1 MRAGREEVMRRSVT
15 GTAAALASM
24 AVLTI
29 AMLPLRSHLSVAT
42 TALVLVVP
50 VVIGVVT
57 GGFIAGAISVAAGF
71 LVYDFF
77 FVKPYLTLLV
87 GAPENWTA
95 LGVYVVVMLPIA
107 QLVARMNA
115 ASATAR
121 RPEREIRQLFELSDL
136 LVEDKPTEMLL
147 SVIVT
152 TLADVFGSRQV
163 ALFLPS
169 AGRLEIASSVGDPLP
184 DALLRR
190 VLPAAGEVAQSSARD
205 GLLTVALSAAG
216 RPVGLLVL
224 SGEVAARHEREP
236 LLLFANQAALAVERS
251 QLREQALRAR
261 VTEEMAALA
270 KTLVAAV
277 SHDLRTPLASIKASS
292 STLADAALD
301 ISPEAVRRLASLID
315 AQADRLASL
324 VQNLLDMSRIQA
336 GVLQPRRTV
345 ASLADL
351 VASVV
356 SDAAP
361 GLRDRS
367 VSVELPGDLPPIDAD
382 LVLIARVLT
391 NLVENAVRYS
401 PKDSPITI
409 RAAVT
414 APETIEVSVT
424 DRGPGVR
431 PERHNE
437 VFELFARR
445 ADDAGAGLGLSIAK
459 TFIEAHGERI
469 WAADAPGGGAQFC
482 FTLPV
487 AALVPEEPR
496 VVADSRH

>member
-1 MRAGREEVMRRSVT
+1 MNRSVT
-15 GTAAALASM
+15 GTAAALAST
-24 AVLTI
+24 ALLTV

-42 TALVLVVP
+42 SALVLVVP

-57 GGFIAGAISVAAGF
+57 GG
-71 LVYDFF
+71 
-77 FVKPYLTLLV
+77 
-87 GAPENWTA
+87 
-95 LGVYVVVMLPIA
+95 
-107 QLVARMNA
+107 ARMNVA
-115 ASATAR
+115 RATAR
-121 RPEREIRQLFELSDL
+121 RQEREIRQLFELSDL
-136 LVEDKPTEMLL
+136 LVEDKPLDVLL

-169 AGRLEIASSVGDPLP
+169 AEQLEIASSTGDPFP
-184 DALLRR
+184 HKVLRR
-190 VLPAAGEVAQSSARD
+190 VLPAPGEVAESSARD
-205 GLLTVALSAAG
+205 GLLTVALAAAG

-224 SGEVAARHEREP
+224 SGDVAARHDREP
-236 LLLFANQAALAVERS
+236 LMLFANQVALAVERS

-356 SDAAP
+356 RDAAP
-361 GLRDRS
+361 GLRGRS
-367 VSVELPGDLPPIDAD
+367 ISVELPADLPSVHAD
-382 LVLIARVLT
+382 LVLIDRVLT
-391 NLVENAVRYS
+391 NLVDNAIRYS

-409 RAAVT
+409 RATVT
-414 APETIEVSVT
+414 APQTIEVCVT
-424 DRGPGVR
+424 DHGPGVR
-431 PERHNE
+431 PEQRNE

-445 ADDAGAGLGLSIAK
+445 ADDAGAGLGLNIAK

-487 AALVPEEPR
+487 AALEPEEPR
-496 VVADSRH
+496 VAADSRH

>member
-1 MRAGREEVMRRSVT
+1 M
-15 GTAAALASM
+15 
-24 AVLTI
+24 
-29 AMLPLRSHLSVAT
+29 
-42 TALVLVVP
+42 
-50 VVIGVVT
+50 
-57 GGFIAGAISVAAGF
+57 
-71 LVYDFF
+71 
-77 FVKPYLTLLV
+77 
-87 GAPENWTA
+87 
-95 LGVYVVVMLPIA
+95 
-107 QLVARMNA
+107 ARMKA
-115 ASATAR
+115 ARGTAR
-121 RPEREIRQLFELSDL
+121 RPEGEIRQLFELSDL
-136 LVEDKPTEMLL
+136 LVGDKPTRVLL

-169 AGRLEIASSVGDPLP
+169 AGRLEIASSVGDPMP
-184 DALLRR
+184 DELLRR

-224 SGEVAARHEREP
+224 SGEVATRYDREP
-236 LLLFANQAALAVERS
+236 LLLFANQVALAVERS

-315 AQADRLASL
+315 GQADRLAGL

-351 VASVV
+351 VATVLN
-356 SDAAP
+356 DAEP
-361 GLRDRS
+361 ELRDRS
-367 VSVELPGDLPPIDAD
+367 ISVELPEDLPPIDAD
-382 LVLIARVLT
+382 LVLIGRVLT

-409 RAAVT
+409 RAEVSG
-414 APETIEVSVT
+414 PQTIEVCVT

-431 PERHNE
+431 PERRIE
-437 VFELFARR
+437 VFEVFARR

-469 WAADAPGGGAQFC
+469 WAADAPGGGARFC

-496 VVADSRH
+496 VGADSRH

>member
-1 MRAGREEVMRRSVT
+1 
-15 GTAAALASM
+15 
-24 AVLTI
+24 
-29 AMLPLRSHLSVAT
+29 
-42 TALVLVVP
+42 
-50 VVIGVVT
+50 
-57 GGFIAGAISVAAGF
+57 
-71 LVYDFF
+71 
-77 FVKPYLTLLV
+77 
-87 GAPENWTA
+87 
-95 LGVYVVVMLPIA
+95 MLPIV
-107 QLVARMNA
+107 QLVAKIKA
-115 ASATAR
+115 ARSAAR
-121 RPEREIRQLFELSDL
+121 RQEREIRQLFELSDL
-136 LVEDKPTEMLL
+136 LVEDKPTRVLL

-184 DALLRR
+184 DELLRR
-190 VLPAAGEVAQSSARD
+190 VLPAAGEVTQSSARD

-224 SGEVAARHEREP
+224 SGEVAARHDREP
-236 LLLFANQAALAVERS
+236 LLLFANQVALAVERS

-301 ISPEAVRRLASLID
+301 INPEAVRRLASLID
-315 AQADRLASL
+315 GQADRLAGL

-351 VASVV
+351 VATVL

-361 GLRDRS
+361 ALRDRS
-367 VSVELPGDLPPIDAD
+367 ISVDLPEDLPPIDAD
-382 LVLIARVLT
+382 LVLIGRVLT

-414 APETIEVSVT
+414 APQTIEVCVT
-424 DRGPGVR
+424 DRGPGVQ
-431 PERHNE
+431 PERRIE
-437 VFELFARR
+437 VFEVFARR

-469 WAADAPGGGAQFC
+469 WAADAPGGGARFC

-487 AALVPEEPR
+487 AALVTEEPR
-496 VVADSRH
+496 VGADSRH

>member
-1 MRAGREEVMRRSVT
+1 
-15 GTAAALASM
+15 
-24 AVLTI
+24 
-29 AMLPLRSHLSVAT
+29 MLPV
-42 TALVLVVP
+42 
-50 VVIGVVT
+50 
-57 GGFIAGAISVAAGF
+57 
-71 LVYDFF
+71 
-77 FVKPYLTLLV
+77 
-87 GAPENWTA
+87 
-95 LGVYVVVMLPIA
+95 A
-107 QLVARMNA
+107 QLVARMNVA
-115 ASATAR
+115 RATAR
-121 RPEREIRQLFELSDL
+121 RQEREIRRLFELSDL
-136 LVEDKPTEMLL
+136 LVEDKPLDLLL

-169 AGRLEIASSVGDPLP
+169 AERLEIASSTGDPFP
-184 DALLRR
+184 DEVLRR
-190 VLPAAGEVAQSSARD
+190 VLPAPGGVAESSARD
-205 GLLTVALSAAG
+205 GLLTVALAAAG
-216 RPVGLLVL
+216 RPIGLLVL
-224 SGEVAARHEREP
+224 SGEVAARSDREP
-236 LLLFANQAALAVERS
+236 LLLFANQVALAVERS

-301 ISPEAVRRLASLID
+301 ISPAAVKRLASLID

-361 GLRDRS
+361 GLRGRS
-367 VSVELPGDLPPIDAD
+367 ISVELPADLPPVDAD
-382 LVLIARVLT
+382 LVLIDRVLT
-391 NLVENAVRYS
+391 NLMDNAIRYS

-409 RAAVT
+409 RATVT
-414 APETIEVSVT
+414 APQTIEVSVT
-424 DRGPGVR
+424 DHGPGVR
-431 PERHNE
+431 PEQRND

-487 AALVPEEPR
+487 AALEPEEPR
-496 VVADSRH
+496 VAADSRH

>member
-1 MRAGREEVMRRSVT
+1 MRRSVT
-15 GTAAALASM
+15 GTSAALASM
-24 AVLTI
+24 ALLTA

-50 VVIGVVT
+50 VVVGVVS

-77 FVKPYLTLLV
+77 FIPPYLTLLV
-87 GAPENWTA
+87 GASQNWAA
-95 LGVYVVVMLPIA
+95 LGVYAVVMLPVA
-107 QLVARMNA
+107 HVVARMNA
-115 ASATAR
+115 ARATAR
-121 RPEREIRQLFELSDL
+121 RQEREIRQLFELSDL
-136 LVEDKPTEMLL
+136 LVEDKPLDVLL

-163 ALFLPS
+163 ALFLPN
-169 AGRLEIASSVGDPLP
+169 ADRLEIASATGDPFP
-184 DALLRR
+184 DEVLRR
-190 VLPAAGEVAQSSARD
+190 VLPAPGEVAESSARD
-205 GLLTVALSAAG
+205 GLLTVALAAAG

-224 SGEVAARHEREP
+224 SGELAARHEREP
-236 LLLFANQAALAVERS
+236 LLLFANQIALAVERS

-301 ISPEAVRRLASLID
+301 ISPEAVRRLALLID

-356 SDAAP
+356 SDATP
-361 GLRDRS
+361 SLRGRRI
-367 VSVELPGDLPPIDAD
+367 SVELAPDLPPVDAD
-382 LVLIARVLT
+382 LVLIDRVLT
-391 NLVENAVRYS
+391 NLVDNAIRYS

-409 RAAVT
+409 RATVT
-414 APETIEVSVT
+414 APQTIEVCVT
-424 DRGPGVR
+424 DHGPGVR
-431 PERHNE
+431 PERRNE

-469 WAADAPGGGAQFC
+469 WAADAPGGGARFC

-487 AALVPEEPR
+487 AALEPEEPR
-496 VVADSRH
+496 VAADSRH